1 MKIKGNNINQQGT
14 RINDYP
20 SKQHGREHTC
30 LNTSKVT
37 ATTENRNSKRYIK
50 TNNLTI
56 RKLNKNFYRRKPKE
70 KSKQIM
76 TKETKK
82 YLTDKK
88 IKAHN
93 IKNNNKRIN
102 KLINLKHKLLRYEI
116 KYKQIEEK
124 LNKTFNQIDD
134 IGVTLKFLNKIPEET
149 FLELWSLKE
158 IKQLFEAEEP
168 LYVAVDATED
178 MQ

>member
-1 MKIKGNNINQQGT
+1 
-14 RINDYP
+14 
-20 SKQHGREHTC
+20 
-30 LNTSKVT
+30 
-37 ATTENRNSKRYIK
+37 
-50 TNNLTI
+50 
-56 RKLNKNFYRRKPKE
+56 
-70 KSKQIM
+70 M

-82 YLTDKK
+82 YLRDKK
-88 IKAHN
+88 IKAQN

-102 KLINLKHKLLRYEI
+102 KLINLKHKLSRYEI

-134 IGVTLKFLNKIPEET
+134 IGITLKFLNKIPEET